1 MTITQANAVAVLT
14 HFLLRTPT
22 GAGRAPSPEQVREA
36 LDLLHRYASKA
47 LQIDVAPRDVDR
59 RWAALVD
66 QVVPPTCIDAV
77 VVGDVL

>member
-1 MTITQANAVAVLT
+1 MTITQAHAVAVLT

-22 GAGRAPSPEQVREA
+22 SAGRVPTPEQAREA
-36 LDLLHRYASKA
+36 LDLLHRYAGKA
-47 LQIDVAPRDVDR
+47 LQMGVAPRDVDR

-66 QVVPPTCIDAV
+66 QVVPPACIDAV